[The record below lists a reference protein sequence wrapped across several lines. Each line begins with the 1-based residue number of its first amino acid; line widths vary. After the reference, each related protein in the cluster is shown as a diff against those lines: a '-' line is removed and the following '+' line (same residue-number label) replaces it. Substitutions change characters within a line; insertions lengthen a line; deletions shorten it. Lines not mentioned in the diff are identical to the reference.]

1 MYLYPRFLREFRRC
15 CRERSRVEVREE
27 SGALFLDR
35 RFPAWSSPRCWCSRS
50 REALLFLSFCF
61 MLCWAELVA
70 LRSLEEDRRALLL
83 EGDLRPR
90 RSVRLRFTI
99 EFIFNSWRLRV

>member
-1 MYLYPRFLREFRRC
+1 
-15 CRERSRVEVREE
+15 
-27 SGALFLDR
+27 
-35 RFPAWSSPRCWCSRS
+35 
-50 REALLFLSFCF
+50 

-70 LRSLEEDRRALLL
+70 LRSLEEDRRGLLL

-90 RSVRLRFTI
+90 RSVRLGFTI